1 MSDMHLQNKLRKIT
15 EAAKNGEHIPE
26 RPKKVGM
33 LIFFIIS
40 AIGLLGLAALAIA
53 LAVYGHRLSWINY
66 FPYCNLPYVCV
77 IQINIGGKYPF
88 VMKSDVLTGPETIVI
103 IV

>member
-53 LAVYGHRLSWINY
+53 LAVYGHRLSGLIIFLIAISLMY
-66 FPYCNLPYVCV
+66 ALYKL
-77 IQINIGGKYPF
+77 ISAENIH
-88 VMKSDVLTGPETIVI
+88 SL
-103 IV
+103 